1 MADTTQI
8 EWTDATWNPVTGC
21 SIASPGC
28 RHCYAMRLAGGR
40 LKHHPSRRG
49 LTGNG
54 SAGPVWTGEVRF
66 NEQWLIEPLR
76 WRAPKRI
83 FVCAHGDLFHPSVPT
98 EWIDLV
104 HAVMAFAPR
113 HDFQVLTKRSSRMQ
127 EYFSDPGLEERVR
140 TAAHELHLKYPHRRD
155 LGPLPK
161 HPFFPLPNE
170 WLGVS
175 VEDHR
180 RTVRIDHLKRTPAAL
195 RFVSFEPLL
204 EYLGPLDLSGI
215 SWAIV
220 GGESGPGARPML
232 DAWVHAILDSC
243 FDQDVAFFFKQWG
256 GPRPKSAGRL
266 LDGALHDAIPE
277 RLDDGSRFIPLP
289 TENHNLDAAVRR
301 MEAIPDKCGS
311 DAPVRPVAV
320 LPRPRAAAL
329 MFDTYEAARK
339 RARRA
344 RMDRH
349 THLRVQQDPASS
361 RHYLTRHRHKPT
373 GAGTAS
379 RSHQVL
385 CADGRWRA
393 SHRVELPDGRLA
405 A

>member
-1 MADTTQI
+1 MADKTAI

-28 RHCYAMRLAGGR
+28 RHCYAMRLAGTR

-49 LTGNG
+49 LTGKGN
-54 SAGPVWTGEVRF
+54 SGPVWTGQVRF
-66 NEQWLIEPLR
+66 NEKWLIDPLR
-76 WRAPKRI
+76 RRAPKRI
-83 FVCAHGDLFHPSVPT
+83 FACAHGDLFHPSVPA

-113 HDFQVLTKRSSRMQ
+113 HDFQVLTKRSARM
-127 EYFSDPGLEERVR
+127 EAYFTDPGLEERVR
-140 TAAHELHLKYPHRRD
+140 AAARDLQQRYPRRRD
-155 LGPLPK
+155 LRRLPEHPL
-161 HPFFPLPNE
+161 FPLPNE

-175 VEDHR
+175 VEDCP
-180 RTVRIDHLKRTPAAL
+180 RTLRIDHLRRTPAAL

-204 EYLGPLDLSGI
+204 EYPGPLDLSGI

-220 GGESGPGARPML
+220 GGESGPRARRMQVDWVHVIL
-232 DAWVHAILDSC
+232 DAC

-266 LDGALHDAIPE
+266 LDGVLYDTIPE
-277 RLDDGSRFIPLP
+277 RLDDGSYFIPLP
-289 TENHNLDAAVRR
+289 TENRNLDAAVRR
-301 MEAIPDKCGS
+301 MEAFLDKCRS
-311 DAPVRPVAV
+311 DAPIQALAVRS
-320 LPRPRAAAL
+320 RSRAAAL
-329 MFDTYEAARK
+329 MFDSDDAARQ
-339 RARRA
+339 RAARA

-349 THLRVQQDPASS
+349 THWRVSHDPDSD
-361 RHYLTRHRHKPT
+361 RHYITKHRYKPT

-379 RSHQVL
+379 RSHQAL

-393 SHRVELPDGRLA
+393 SHRVELPSGRTA
-405 A
+405 